1 MHSVIDSVLIKK
13 GCPPVQKSANPGL
26 IARVKGLFGAQ
37 DMTVGK
43 PMTNILRFAIPLL
56 IGNFAQQ
63 LYSTVDSIIVGN
75 YVCTEALSAIGV
87 SMPIINLLATGIFYL
102 MSRKGTFFV
111 RWNAIQALV
120 SQVPLF
126 IMNNILF
133 WWTVRILFCFTD
145 LSSAYIAYFITVNL
159 YNVYDFIETVRS
171 AVITRKGG
179 VHRWYLYSTITDKM
193 CKR

>member
-1 MHSVIDSVLIKK
+1 MLAIRPDGYCGHTDELDMEFSEIHVN
-13 GCPPVQKSANPGL
+13 NPSLHVEDVAPREDEKERASNCYVMSLVAVMIGL
-26 IARVKGLFGAQ
+26 
-37 DMTVGK
+37 
-43 PMTNILRFAIPLL
+43 P
-56 IGNFAQQ
+56 
-63 LYSTVDSIIVGN
+63 
-75 YVCTEALSAIGV
+75 
-87 SMPIINLLATGIFYL
+87 MPIINLLATGIFYL

-159 YNVYDFIETVRS
+159 YNVYDFIETARS

>member
-1 MHSVIDSVLIKK
+1 MLAIRPDGYCGHTDELDMEFSEIHVN
-13 GCPPVQKSANPGL
+13 NPSLHVEDVVPHEDEKERASNCYVMSLVAVMVGL
-26 IARVKGLFGAQ
+26 
-37 DMTVGK
+37 
-43 PMTNILRFAIPLL
+43 P
-56 IGNFAQQ
+56 
-63 LYSTVDSIIVGN
+63 
-75 YVCTEALSAIGV
+75 
-87 SMPIINLLATGIFYL
+87 MPIINLLATGIFYL